1 MANRKRRRPADTR
14 AAYEF
19 EGRDLILMRRTIL
32 TLAALLPL
40 VAAATE
46 IERPPLTG
54 AQLMET
60 PQCRCYAQ
68 CKLMW
73 EAAPDAI
80 QDASSMKVRFSNETM
95 IDTFVPGR
103 IGLLHG
109 LATKVL
115 NGYGGY
121 IFVAEFDSRFEPPA
135 SYKTAVIVFNV
146 ELNTAGSG
154 GCAPVPG
161 YRKNPA
167 Q

>member
-1 MANRKRRRPADTR
+1 MKRSLFA
-14 AAYEF
+14 
-19 EGRDLILMRRTIL
+19 
-32 TLAALLPL
+32 LATLLPVFAL
-40 VAAATE
+40 ATE
-46 IERPPLTG
+46 IEQPALTS

-80 QDASSMKVRFSNETM
+80 QDASSMKVRFANDTM

-103 IGLLHG
+103 TGLLHG

-121 IFVAEFDSRFEPPA
+121 IFFAEFDSRFEPPA

-154 GCAPVPG
+154 GCPPATG
-161 YRKNPA
+161 YRKDSV